1 MNLKMKET
9 VEIVAL
15 AFPDESERECKEIA
29 KGLCKS
35 HKVVFK
41 SVMLEVKRAVEQ
53 EHNHLQ
59 IEVKAIDDLVRERM
73 SSYVWDWA
81 ILNTREHLI
90 KAMTRFG
97 YVISVDSGLLIITWD
112 WRKHHDY
119 SKESE

>member
-1 MNLKMKET
+1 MNTKMKEMI
-9 VEIVAL
+9 EIATL

-41 SVMLEVKRAVEQ
+41 HVMLEIERAVEQ
-53 EHNHLQ
+53 EYNHLQ
-59 IEVKAIDDLVRERM
+59 IEVTDIDDLVRERM
-73 SSYVWDWA
+73 SSYTWDWA

-90 KAMTRFG
+90 KVMTRFG

-112 WRKHHDY
+112 WRKHHDF
-119 SKESE
+119 SKES